1 MLKLEQLRY
10 EHDFTKKKVSE
21 ILNVSTS
28 AYCSWENEMALIP
41 TRRIYELAN
50 YYHVNIDYMM
60 GLTAYR
66 IELITSDEIDIKI
79 VSKRVREIREGMN
92 ESLRKF
98 TKRLNTSSSTWSAY
112 ETGKVLI
119 LSAFLLEVTK
129 FTEYSLD
136 WILGRSNDKYIH
148 KIDRK

>member
-1 MLKLEQLRY
+1 
-10 EHDFTKKKVSE
+10 
-21 ILNVSTS
+21 
-28 AYCSWENEMALIP
+28 MALIP

-66 IELITSDEIDIKI
+66 IELITSDEIDLSI
-79 VSKRVREIREGMN
+79 VSTRVREIRESMN

-98 TKRLNTSSSTWSAY
+98 TKRLNTSNSTWSAY

-119 LSAFLLEVTK
+119 LSAFLLELTK
-129 FTEYSLD
+129 FTDYSLD
-136 WILGRSNDKYIH
+136 WILGRSDDKYIH
-148 KIDRK
+148 KINRK